1 MSHRVAVVDKD
12 LCKPKKC
19 GLECINFCPVN
30 KSGGKCIV
38 LSEEDRTKAVAVIDE
53 SICNGCGI
61 CVKKCPFDAITIVNL
76 AQELGEH
83 KVHQYGIN
91 SFRLYKLPTPKKKKR
106 ISPGTK

>member
-38 LSEEDRTKAVAVIDE
+38 LSEEDRTKAIAVIDE
-53 SICNGCGI
+53 SIC
-61 CVKKCPFDAITIVNL
+61 V
-76 AQELGEH
+76 
-83 KVHQYGIN
+83 
-91 SFRLYKLPTPKKKKR
+91 
-106 ISPGTK
+106 